1 MTPLKELKRGGG
13 DGEAEKDEVEVM
25 LRTALKLVED

>member
-13 DGEAEKDEVEVM
+13 DEEAEKDEVEVM